1 MQLAGE
7 SLSSLKLRLVSWN
20 EAANPTRTRVT
31 AVAAY
36 RDGVACGYAD
46 GTIWLY
52 DIVMPAATKAATAI
66 DTDRGQNDFELYP
79 KCLLSAHQSSIT
91 LIKLAELSSPS
102 PEGYE
107 DTLISV
113 SDDGDIIVWSAVDGR
128 CISRVW
134 TPLPNIRPVSMCLQT
149 MDYQSAAEDLLF
161 ITGEGSA
168 AYILSYPSLAV
179 VYEWQLPHA
188 EWITAHAVRK
198 RKDHFR
204 SELLTCTA
212 DGVVRIWSYDEFA
225 LAQQD
230 VFSRAASPTAQQPR
244 IETIAQSID
253 KADVSI
259 LESIAGSE
267 AELHHSQFNLES
279 QFAALG
285 PDQVISEL
293 VINPFN
299 DDEFLAVSPA
309 IVRLFASRNNEL
321 HELLRWRPQRATPSS
336 FVGAGFLGKADI
348 LFWDMTGTIFSVCT
362 QFSIEGGS
370 AGIHMARGWHSDNAG
385 LFSVATGLCSV
396 PPGTPD
402 SALSRLTG
410 KQNMQTNVLVS
421 YSSSTN
427 AHVLSVVLPVPLS
440 SVSGSANRP
449 HENPEDAKSGHRNWL
464 GRTMPFDLSM
474 LWDRWLQDV
483 KPETPITS
491 ALVLCGDRIAIGRGN
506 GAVQIVSRA
515 QLIRDRDAKVNV
527 LDGHNAAITAFY
539 EWQPAVAHKIAHQS
553 ERTAERA
560 DTAYIAGD
568 QSTHSL
574 LLSASKDLTLRFWDT
589 LSGECLYALPTQSAP
604 VVHMA
609 CMLESGKQI
618 LWKDSVKHQV
628 LNRLL
633 SSLVLAVASDNST
646 TLVSVSSFER
656 IHVTAPYHMRPVCL
670 SLCRDSGD
678 LALHYTDGTKRYI
691 PLSHLRGTAGDQ
703 MVPDKSERYPEISV
717 NLIRSKPN
725 NSSWLKASVLSQK
738 MPALVLDVDIEQL
751 QATFSRILTEQ
762 MTQAQMEQL
771 VQSNPTLQAAV
782 AVLSQLCLWGVSE
795 ELDKIKR
802 EFGMGMPRPM
812 SLSMSNRQMAVHTLL
827 FPNMNNASASWCM
840 SSLLN
845 SQRMLA
851 VLMLARSILQGNEKK
866 AVQMINFYVGKLP
879 GQIGRQ
885 FKPLSLLTLAQ
896 YWQSTNGNLQRAA
909 RTLMLSAVHGVSEK
923 QRRAELFY
931 WTSMLA
937 RCGPKAVDGEDL
949 QALTIVCVVAGDFPA
964 LLPLTGRSMVATL
977 LQTQLEAEGVG
988 AQLAAMELLSRGF
1001 STFRAY
1007 LDCQAVVQRLVEIMV
1022 SITEEAGEGSGGVS
1036 YAAVG
1041 QAKAA
1046 LQRISAADADVVGA
1060 GLERMLR
1067 EGSLEEQRRALQ
1079 AVGVVV
1085 QKQAGQLQG
1094 RVEGL
1099 AEAIVGTLEPKRATA
1114 RRRLIGA
1121 AGVALQGLV
1130 RAFSWVSFDA
1140 EAQLLAVGGASGRCV
1155 VYDVRTAT
1163 RTAVFDGDGT
1173 APVVAVAIAPA
1184 GDYVASFTLAGQLS
1198 VWDPQPSALAMF
1210 TKALLWSDMQ
1220 AAAHGSVTPLKTMTI
1235 PRGFLGHAE
1244 VPASALM
1251 RVARLQWTGSKT
1263 VLLQIQDASF
1273 SLSI

>member
-1 MQLAGE
+1 MQLTGE

-36 RDGVACGYAD
+36 RDGVACGHAD

-52 DIVMPAATKAATAI
+52 DIIAAAK
-66 DTDRGQNDFELYP
+66 DTNDFELHP
-79 KCLLSAHQSSIT
+79 KCLLSAHQSPIT

-102 PEGYE
+102 PEGHE

-113 SDDGDIIVWSAVDGR
+113 SDDGDVIVWSAADGR

-134 TPLPNIRPVSMCLQT
+134 TPLPNVRPVSVCLQT
-149 MDYQSAAEDLLF
+149 VDYQSAAEDLLF

-168 AYILSYPSLAV
+168 AYVLSYPSLAV

-230 VFSRAASPTAQQPR
+230 VFSRAASPVQPPR
-244 IETIAQSID
+244 IDTIAQSID
-253 KADVSI
+253 KADSSI
-259 LESIAGSE
+259 LESITDSE
-267 AELHHSQFNLES
+267 ADLHNLQFNLES
-279 QFAALG
+279 QLAALG
-285 PDQVISEL
+285 PDQIISEL

-309 IVRLFASRNNEL
+309 MVRLFASRNNEL
-321 HELLRWRPQRATPSS
+321 HELLRWRPQRATNSP
-336 FVGAGFLGKADI
+336 FTGAGFLGKTDI
-348 LFWDMTGTIFSVCT
+348 LFWDTNGTIFSVCT

-370 AGIHMARGWHSDNAG
+370 AGIHMARGWHSDSAG
-385 LFSVATGLCSV
+385 MHSVATGLCSV
-396 PPGTPD
+396 SPGAPD

-410 KQNMQTNVLVS
+410 QQNMPTNVLVS
-421 YSSSTN
+421 YSSSAT

-449 HENPEDAKSGHRNWL
+449 HESPEDAKSGRRNWL
-464 GRTMPFDLSM
+464 GQATPFELNK
-474 LWDRWLQDV
+474 LWDRWLQAV
-483 KPETPITS
+483 KLETPVTS

-506 GAVQIVSRA
+506 GAVQVVSRA
-515 QLIRDRDAKVNV
+515 QLIRNRDAKVNV
-527 LDGHNAAITAFY
+527 LDGHNAAVTALH
-539 EWQPAVAHKIAHQS
+539 EWNQATMPKDKQHPDATRV
-553 ERTAERA
+553 TA
-560 DTAYIAGD
+560 D

-589 LSGECLYALPTQSAP
+589 SSGECLYVLPTQSAP
-604 VVHMA
+604 VVRMV
-609 CMLESGKQI
+609 CMMEPGKQI
-618 LWKDSVKHQV
+618 LWKDSAKHKAM
-628 LNRLL
+628 NKLL

-656 IHVTAPYHMRPVCL
+656 IHVTAPYHVRPACL

-678 LALHYTDGTKRYI
+678 LVLRYTDGTKQHI
-691 PLSHLRGTAGDQ
+691 PLSHLRDVASDQ
-703 MVPDKSERYPEISV
+703 IVPDESESYPEVSV
-717 NLIRSKPN
+717 NLLRTKQTARHDSSS
-725 NSSWLKASVLSQK
+725 SSWLNASVLSQK
-738 MPALVLDVDIEQL
+738 TPALVLDVDIERL
-751 QATFSRILTEQ
+751 QAAFPRTLTDQMTREQ
-762 MTQAQMEQL
+762 MKQL
-771 VQSNPTLQAAV
+771 VQSHSALQAAM

-802 EFGMGMPRPM
+802 DFGMDAPRPM
-812 SLSMSNRQMAVHTLL
+812 SLSMSNKQMAAHTLL
-827 FPNMNNASASWCM
+827 FPNTSGSSSWCV

-866 AVQMINFYVGKLP
+866 AVQVINFYVGKLP

-896 YWQSTNGNLQRAA
+896 YWQSTNVNLQRAA

-977 LQTQLEAEGVG
+977 LQAQLEAESVG

-1001 STFRAY
+1001 GTFRAY

-1022 SITEEAGEGSGGVS
+1022 SITEEAGEASGGVS

-1067 EGSLEEQRRALQ
+1067 EGSVEEQRRALQ

-1094 RVEGL
+1094 RAEGL

-1130 RAFSWVSFDA
+1130 RAFPWVSFDA

-1163 RTAVFDGDGT
+1163 RTAVFDGGGA

-1184 GDYVASFTLAGQLS
+1184 GDFVASFTLAGQLS
-1198 VWDPQPSALAMF
+1198 VWDPQPNALAMF

-1220 AAAHGSVTPLKTMTI
+1220 AAAHGSVAPLKTMTI

-1251 RVARLQWTGSKT
+1251 RVARLQWTGSRT
-1263 VLLQIQDASF
+1263 VLLRIQEASF

>member
-1 MQLAGE
+1 MQLTGE

-36 RDGVACGYAD
+36 RDGVACGHAD

-52 DIVMPAATKAATAI
+52 DIVIPAAKDITDS
-66 DTDRGQNDFELYP
+66 DTDDSFDLYP
-79 KCLLSAHQSSIT
+79 KCLLSAHQSPIT

-102 PEGYE
+102 PEGHE

-113 SDDGDIIVWSAVDGR
+113 SDDGDVIVWSAVDGR

-149 MDYQSAAEDLLF
+149 VDYQSAAEDLLF

-204 SELLTCTA
+204 SELLICTA

-230 VFSRAASPTAQQPR
+230 VFSRAASPAQQHR
-244 IETIAQSID
+244 IDTIAQSID
-253 KADVSI
+253 KADSSI
-259 LESIAGSE
+259 LESIADSE
-267 AELHHSQFNLES
+267 AELHSSQFNLES
-279 QFAALG
+279 QLAALG

-321 HELLRWRPQRATPSS
+321 HELLRWRPQRATNSS
-336 FVGAGFLGKADI
+336 FAGAGFLGKADI
-348 LFWDMTGTIFSVCT
+348 LFWDTDGTIFSVCT

-370 AGIHMARGWHSDNAG
+370 AGIHMARGSHSDSA
-385 LFSVATGLCSV
+385 STYAVATGLYSV
-396 PPGTPD
+396 SPGAPD
-402 SALSRLTG
+402 SALSRLAG
-410 KQNMQTNVLVS
+410 QQNTQTNVLVS
-421 YSSSTN
+421 YSSSSTT
-427 AHVLSVVLPVPLS
+427 HVLSVVLPVPLS

-449 HENPEDAKSGHRNWL
+449 HENPEDAKSGRRNWL
-464 GRTMPFDLSM
+464 GQTMPFDLNKM
-474 LWDRWLQDV
+474 WDRWLQDV
-483 KPETPITS
+483 KLETPVTS
-491 ALVLCGDRIAIGRGN
+491 ALVLCEDRIAIGRGN
-506 GAVQIVSRA
+506 GTVQIVSRA

-527 LDGHNAAITAFY
+527 LDGHNSAVTALY
-539 EWQPAVAHKIAHQS
+539 EWNPAATQKNKHHSDTTHMA
-553 ERTAERA
+553 A
-560 DTAYIAGD
+560 D
-568 QSTHSL
+568 QNTHSL

-589 LSGECLYALPTQSAP
+589 SSGECLYVLPTQSAP

-609 CMLESGKQI
+609 CMMESSRQV
-618 LWKDSVKHQV
+618 LWKDSAKHQAV
-628 LNRLL
+628 NKLL

-656 IHVTAPYHMRPVCL
+656 VHVTAPYHALPACL

-678 LALHYTDGTKRYI
+678 LALRYTDGTKRHI
-691 PLSHLRGTAGDQ
+691 PLSHLRGAASDQ
-703 MVPDKSERYPEISV
+703 TVPDESERYPEVSV
-717 NLIRSKPN
+717 NLLQSKQTSRHD
-725 NSSWLKASVLSQK
+725 SSWLKASVLSQK
-738 MPALVLDVDIEQL
+738 TPALVLDVDIERL
-751 QATFSRILTEQ
+751 QATFSRTLTDQ
-762 MTQAQMEQL
+762 MTQEQMKQL
-771 VQSNPTLQAAV
+771 VQSHPALQAAV

-802 EFGMGMPRPM
+802 DFGMGIPQPM
-812 SLSMSNRQMAVHTLL
+812 SLSMSNKQMAVHTLL
-827 FPNMNNASASWCM
+827 FPNTSNVNSSWCM

-845 SQRMLA
+845 SQRMLG
-851 VLMLARSILQGNEKK
+851 VLMLARSILQ
-866 AVQMINFYVGKLP
+866 V
-879 GQIGRQ
+879 
-885 FKPLSLLTLAQ
+885 
-896 YWQSTNGNLQRAA
+896 NLQRAA

-964 LLPLTGRSMVATL
+964 LLPLTGRSIVATL

-1022 SITEEAGEGSGGVS
+1022 SITEEAGEASGGVS

-1099 AEAIVGTLEPKRATA
+1099 AEAIVGALEPKRATA

-1163 RTAVFDGDGT
+1163 RTAVFDGGGA

-1184 GDYVASFTLAGQLS
+1184 GDFVASFTLAGQLS
-1198 VWDPQPSALAMF
+1198 VWNPQPNALAMF

-1235 PRGFLGHAE
+1235 PRGFLGHA
-1244 VPASALM
+1244 
-1251 RVARLQWTGSKT
+1251 GK
-1263 VLLQIQDASF
+1263 
-1273 SLSI
+1273 